1 MIWLRIAVRNLLQAG
16 RRTAFLGTALLLVTF
31 LLVMLLSLA
40 GGVADTMIKT
50 ASAIS
55 AGHVNIGGF
64 YKMSQGES
72 AALVTD
78 VAKLREIARTS
89 TPGFVSMVDRAR
101 GWGKLISDSGS
112 QQMGVNGID
121 FDEEKDLVKMLVLAP
136 EREYVEGGGD
146 RVVGDLS
153 KMKQPGHAI
162 IFASQA
168 KNLAVGPGDPLTIRS
183 ETMRGQSNT
192 AEVTV
197 AAVVRDMGMLSSWS
211 AFVDKQTIRDLYQLK
226 PDTTG
231 VVQIYI
237 QDPDQSALAM
247 VELQKGLEA
256 AGYKVMEHESNPFWM
271 KLFSV
276 GGEDWTGQKLDLTTW
291 SDEVS
296 FLLWVLTAIRGISF
310 FLITILTVIIA
321 VGIMNTMWIAV
332 RERTRE
338 VGTLRAIGMGRP
350 RVLLMFLL
358 EALIL
363 GFVAT
368 SLGGLLGAAAATAID
383 AARVQVPSDAM
394 IMILMS
400 DTLHLVPTAAQV
412 VGSVVA
418 FTLVTGASAL
428 WPAARAARITP
439 VTAIQSVE

>member
-1 MIWLRIAVRNLLQAG
+1 MIWLRIAVRNLLQSG
-16 RRTAFLGTALLLVTF
+16 RRTAFLATALLLVTF

-40 GGVADTMIKT
+40 AGVADTMIKT

-78 VAKLREIARTS
+78 VARLREIARTK

-101 GWGKLISDSGS
+101 GWGKLISDTGS
-112 QQMGVNGID
+112 QQMGINGID
-121 FDEEKDLVKMLVLAP
+121 FDEEKDLLSMLVLAP
-136 EREYVEGGGD
+136 EREYKEGGSD
-146 RVVGDLS
+146 RTVGDLS
-153 KMKQPGHAI
+153 KLKKPGHAI
-162 IFASQA
+162 LFASQA
-168 KNLAVGPGDPLTIRS
+168 KNLGVGPGDPLTIRS
-183 ETMRGQSNT
+183 ETLKGQSNT
-192 AEVTV
+192 AEVLV

-237 QDPDQSALAM
+237 RDHEQSGAAM
-247 VELQKGLEA
+247 VELQKALEQ
-256 AGYKVMEHESNPFWM
+256 AGYQVMEHEANPFWM
-271 KLFSV
+271 KLFTV

-296 FLLWVLTAIRGISF
+296 FLLWVLTAIRAISF
-310 FLITILTVIIA
+310 FLISILAVIIA

-350 RVLLMFLL
+350 RVMLMFLL
-358 EALIL
+358 EALVL
-363 GFVAT
+363 GVVAT
-368 SLGGLLGAAAATAID
+368 TAGALLGAFVASAID
-383 AARVQVPSDAM
+383 AADVRVPSDAM
-394 IMILMS
+394 VMILMS
-400 DTLHLVPTAAQV
+400 DTLHLVATPAQV
-412 VGSVVA
+412 IGSVVA
-418 FTLVTGASAL
+418 FTTITALSAL

>member
-1 MIWLRIAVRNLLQAG
+1 MVWLRIAVRNLLQSG

-31 LLVMLLSLA
+31 LLVLLLSLA
-40 GGVADTMIKT
+40 QGVADTMVKT

-64 YKMSQGES
+64 YKLSTNEA

-78 VAKLREIARTS
+78 VAKLRRIAKES

-112 QQMGVNGID
+112 QQMGVSGVD
-121 FDEEKDLVKMLVLAP
+121 FDEERDLAKMLVLAP
-136 EREYVEGGGD
+136 EREYREGGGD

-153 KMKQPGHAI
+153 KLKQRGSAVL
-162 IFASQA
+162 FASQA
-168 KNLAVGPGDPLTIRS
+168 KKLGVGPGDPLTIRS

-192 AEVTV
+192 AEIVVV
-197 AAVVRDMGMLSSWS
+197 AVARDMGLLSSWT

-237 QDPDQSALAM
+237 EDHEKSADAM
-247 VELQKGLEA
+247 VDLAKVLEA
-256 AGYKVMEHESNPFWM
+256 NGYKVMEHEANPFWM
-271 KLFSV
+271 KMMNV
-276 GGEDWTGQKLDLTTW
+276 GGEDWVGQKLDVTIW

-338 VGTLRAIGMGRP
+338 IGTLRAIGMGRP
-350 RVLLMFLL
+350 RVVLMFLL
-358 EALIL
+358 EALVL
-363 GFVAT
+363 GFAST
-368 SLGGLLGAAAATAID
+368 SAGALLGAGAAAAID
-383 AARVQVPSDAM
+383 AARVQVPSEAM
-394 IMILMS
+394 VMILMS
-400 DTLHLVPTAAQV
+400 DTLHLVATPTQV
-412 VGSVVA
+412 VGAVVA
-418 FTLVTGASAL
+418 FTLVTALSAL
-428 WPAARAARITP
+428 WPAARASRITP